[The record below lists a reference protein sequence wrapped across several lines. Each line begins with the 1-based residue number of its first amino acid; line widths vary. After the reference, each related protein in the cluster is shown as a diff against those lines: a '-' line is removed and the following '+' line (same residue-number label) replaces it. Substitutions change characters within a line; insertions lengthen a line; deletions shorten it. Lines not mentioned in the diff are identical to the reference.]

1 MVALMSN
8 WVDDKASDDAVQNHR
23 LDSIERRLD
32 KHDEMLQKL
41 VEAQTRSEEQM
52 SGLSAS
58 VELLAE
64 SQTATQDMINGI
76 GQSIVKWMMGLG
88 SVLVTAMVG
97 VQGVM

>member
-1 MVALMSN
+1 VTGWATEE
-8 WVDDKASDDAVQNHR
+8 KASDDAVQNHR

-32 KHDEMLQKL
+32 KHDEMLHKL

-52 SGLSAS
+52 IGLSAS
-58 VELLAE
+58 FELLAE
-64 SQTATQDMINGI
+64 SQTATQEMINGI

-88 SVLVTAMVG
+88 SVLVTAMIG